1 MGSGFGIGK
10 QLMQGNFLETGD
22 VQNLPDGVD
31 TEFGVEPFPDDG
43 HEYGDGD
50 GDPDPGLHGIGRGA
64 PERLDSQGRLAP
76 LEEPFQRPPGTVEVR
91 DRHGRQGEVV
101 GPEDQGP
108 VAFRVAGPDPPPPV
122 RVVGRAV
129 DAVGPHDLV
138 ADEARAAVHGPGGEA
153 AEFRVRLRSQ
163 DAEAATEGAGMETLD
178 VEVGSVHDIERP
190 GLRHPVVK
198 PVDVVSVARR
208 TVTERWEVPAQVEP
222 GVPLPRRLGAAE
234 RGPGEDREAAVD
246 GWGVERVDR
255 VVKID
260 AEAVIGIP
268 AVRGPDQGLGEVGV
282 EAPVP
287 SLVGLG
293 QRVARDRAP
302 EAHGVGLA
310 GLGAPAGLEVTPAFP
325 GGQLGERHAA
335 ERVLTAEAP
344 DAPMTVVAFDTAPK
358 GGHRQGIHALRE
370 DPFASVHGGGS
381 PNGGIG
387 WRA

>member
-22 VQNLPDGVD
+22 VQHLPDGVE

-64 PERLDSQGRLAP
+64 PERLDSQVRLAP

-108 VAFRVAGPDPPPPV
+108 VAFRVAVPDPPPPV

-163 DAEAATEGAGMETLD
+163 DEEAATEGAGMETLA
-178 VEVGSVHDIERP
+178 VEVGSVHDRERP
-190 GLRHPVVK
+190 GLRHQVVK

-208 TVTERWEVPAQVEP
+208 TVNERWEVAAPVEP
-222 GVPLPRRLGAAE
+222 GVPLPRRLGAAAM
-234 RGPGEDREAAVD
+234 GPGEDREAAVD
-246 GWGVERVDR
+246 GCGVERVDR
-255 VVKID
+255 VVEID

-293 QRVARDRAP
+293 QRVARDLAP
-302 EAHGVGLA
+302 EAHVVGLA

-335 ERVLTAEAP
+335 TCAKTRLPVYMAGALQMGESAGEHEFRARAVQ
-344 DAPMTVVAFDTAPK
+344 VGDTPESRFSLWIM
-358 GGHRQGIHALRE
+358 GGYGTF
-370 DPFASVHGGGS
+370 P
-381 PNGGIG
+381 
-387 WRA
+387 